1 MQLSIEEIKQIVAAL
16 QQARQ
21 ERLKDLELNDPVL
34 QNLNGQLIAYS
45 NILGVDGNGK
55 NKE

>member
-1 MQLSIEEIKQIVAAL
+1 MQLNIEEIKQIVAAL

-21 ERLKDLELNDPVL
+21 ERLKDLELNDPIL
-34 QNLNGQLIAYS
+34 QNLNGQLIAYGY
-45 NILGVDGNGK
+45 ILGVDENGK

>member
-1 MQLSIEEIKQIVAAL
+1 MQLNIEEIKQIVAAL

-34 QNLNGQLIAYS
+34 QNLNGQLIAYGY
-45 NILGVDGNGK
+45 ILGVDENGK
-55 NKE
+55 SKE